1 MGRQSM
7 SACPVADGQQVCL
20 TVLVSCRLPVVLDET
35 FHGVPLHSDH
45 EKNVLMEQKNE
56 GIFTCNDNCLKKCCI
71 LKLAGF
77 HKAIFFGLRT

>member
-1 MGRQSM
+1 MKHFMASL
-7 SACPVADGQQVCL
+7 CTPTIV
-20 TVLVSCRLPVVLDET
+20 
-35 FHGVPLHSDH
+35 FKY